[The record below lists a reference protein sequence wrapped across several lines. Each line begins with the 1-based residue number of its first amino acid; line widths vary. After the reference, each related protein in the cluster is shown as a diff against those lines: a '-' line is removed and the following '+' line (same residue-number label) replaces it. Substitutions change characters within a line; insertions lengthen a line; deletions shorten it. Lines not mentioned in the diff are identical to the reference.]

1 MIKFVYEVP
10 EIHKEFTGVKSIVME
25 IEDEASRDEMLEA
38 YESFLKAV
46 GYSFDGRLDFVKEDE
61 ILS

>member
-25 IEDEASRDEMLEA
+25 VQDEASRDEMLEA
-38 YESFLKAV
+38 YESFLKSI
-46 GYSFDGRLDFVKEDE
+46 GYHFDGHIDVVREDE
-61 ILS
+61 FLS

>member
-25 IEDEASRDEMLEA
+25 VQDEASRDEMLEA
-38 YESFLKAV
+38 YESFLRAI
-46 GYSFDGRLDFVKEDE
+46 GYSFDGHIDVVDDD
-61 ILS
+61 

>member
-1 MIKFVYEVP
+1 MIKFVMEVP

-25 IEDEASRDEMLEA
+25 VQDEASRDEMLEA

-46 GYSFDGRLDFVKEDE
+46 GYSFDGHLDFVDEDV
-61 ILS
+61 